1 MSTDPEDTSESDGS
15 PDEEEA
21 AASELLDAGLD
32 RADYSGEFESI
43 WEDVDTDPALALPD
57 LEDVVRRMLEERGY
71 VLEPSDPSAGGE
83 EVEVL
88 ATYWAVREVADEVR
102 EGADVGDEDIA
113 QAIADVREIYQ
124 ALIEHVGE
132 STD

>member
-1 MSTDPEDTSESDGS
+1 
-15 PDEEEA
+15 
-21 AASELLDAGLD
+21 
-32 RADYSGEFESI
+32 
-43 WEDVDTDPALALPD
+43 
-57 LEDVVRRMLEERGY
+57 
-71 VLEPSDPSAGGE
+71 
-83 EVEVL
+83 
-88 ATYWAVREVADEVR
+88 VR